1 MRIYSIII
9 IISILLQ
16 ASCFITTED
25 KEKKRYERNLNYQF
39 LYFVFYLP
47 YTQNV
52 EEIRVSCSQ
61 PYALDKC
68 GGLGCSCTSSK
79 VSDGLIYNS
88 DTLAKITT
96 ETISPGITLQCLC
109 PNKEIPRF
117 FIWARGVVINDYP
130 SNNPVLNRIF
140 LKGSNDIASTFKLTY
155 LTYYKPNDNLYC
167 IAECVI
173 DTKLDKYYYQFLK
186 IR

>member
-1 MRIYSIII
+1 MRIYSLILIIPLI
-9 IISILLQ
+9 LQ
-16 ASCFITTED
+16 ASCIVTSDE
-25 KEKKRYERNLNYQF
+25 KEKKRYERNLNFQF
-39 LYFVFYLP
+39 LYFVFYQP
-47 YTQNV
+47 YAQYQ
-52 EEIRVSCSQ
+52 EEKRVSCSQ
-61 PYALDKC
+61 PNAIDKC

-109 PNKEIPRF
+109 PNKEIPRL
-117 FIWARGVVINDYP
+117 FIWARGVAIDDIP
-130 SNNPVLNRIF
+130 ANNPALNRIF
-140 LKGSNDIASTFKLTY
+140 LKGYNDIASTFKLTY
-155 LTYYKPNDNLYC
+155 QTHYKPTDNLYC

-173 DTKLDKYYYQFLK
+173 DTKLNDYYQFLK